1 MRNAFATYRNL
12 YLLWSND
19 ERVLYDFFMTSLNDS
34 LNSLDIFENILICIS
49 QLIKT
54 TSNQLQLIN
63 YKYKDLHD
71 NINSIY
77 KNFNGGNRLKFKL
90 LDLCEYISKLI

>member
-1 MRNAFATYRNL
+1 
-12 YLLWSND
+12 
-19 ERVLYDFFMTSLNDS
+19 MTSLNDS
-34 LNSLDIFENILICIS
+34 LDSPDIFENILICIS

-54 TSNQLQLIN
+54 TSDQLKLIN
-63 YKYKDLHD
+63 YNYKELHD

-77 KNFNGGNRLKFKL
+77 NNFKGGRRLKFKL